1 METDNLAERAAA
13 LGDRLA
19 AGFQAALANINGIT
33 EIRHKGL
40 MLGIELDRPCAEL
53 VKQGLDN
60 GILINVTAERVVR
73 LLPALIITD
82 AQADQIVEQVS
93 QLIVNFLQ
101 G

>member
-1 METDNLAERAAA
+1 
-13 LGDRLA
+13 
-19 AGFQAALANINGIT
+19 
-33 EIRHKGL
+33 